1 MRGYRRCS
9 SGLSARPPARHSG
22 SREASIP
29 AASAST
35 TASAITAWPQP
46 TINWLSIL
54 VERPAPAG
62 PMWVKRPAISA
73 NSGRVR
79 SISAASPP
87 AITVSVPV
95 PEAGGPPET
104 GASIQPAPVI
114 SRSRRAN
121 VLHLST
127 LMVEKSITSCGGR
140 SAEATPFSPN
150 TAASTA
156 SVVGRLSRTRSAP
169 RTASAG
175 DEAAAAPAA
184 RAAATLAAAM
194 SYARTA

>member
-1 MRGYRRCS
+1 MC
-9 SGLSARPPARHSG
+9 
-22 SREASIP
+22 
-29 AASAST
+29 
-35 TASAITAWPQP
+35 
-46 TINWLSIL
+46 
-54 VERPAPAG
+54 
-62 PMWVKRPAISA
+62 VKRPATSA

-87 AITVSVPV
+87 AITVSVPL

-121 VLHLST
+121 ALHFST

-156 SVVGRLSRTRSAP
+156 SVVGRLSRTRSEL

-175 DEAAAAPAA
+175 DDETVEPAS
-184 RAAATLAAAM
+184 RAAATLSGEM
-194 SYARTA
+194 SYARTV